1 MSPSLSS
8 YLESVRPKATL
19 HWTREKPKTNGYYWH
34 STIGDRKHAVMVL
47 IDQGQILRP
56 GTDDSWSLDT
66 AEAAEYYG
74 PVLPPG

>member
-8 YLESVRPKATL
+8 YLESVRPKTTL
-19 HWTREKPKTNGYYWH
+19 YWTREKPKANGYYWQ

-47 IDQGQILRP
+47 IDRGQILRP

-66 AEAAEYYG
+66 FDASEFYG
-74 PVLPPG
+74 PLSPPD

>member
-8 YLESVRPKATL
+8 YLESVRPKTTL
-19 HWTREKPKTNGYYWH
+19 HWTREKPKTNGYYWQ

-56 GTDDSWSLDT
+56 GTGDSLSLDT
-66 AEAAEYYG
+66 FGASEYYG
-74 PVLPPG
+74 PLSPPE